1 MSISAYIQW
10 AFQGSWPF
18 AYGYVWP
25 LQTRHSTLKNGKIV
39 QQHSFCKFWG
49 QLCSKKKNLKKNFS
63 ATSKNCNFFQILVHC
78 TTSATYSGVFV
89 QLFCIHF
96 INNNIVHFNVRT
108 LSDFV
113 CYVDNFQT
121 AMKIVYYNFWGTVYR
136 IGIIYLFFLI
146 VCEIVTE
153 RLDFTGSTVVV
164 LGHMVTKKTK
174 QK

>member
-1 MSISAYIQW
+1 MSLSRFL
-10 AFQGSWPF
+10 AFCIWLCMAF
-18 AYGYVWP
+18 ANKAQYSKKWKNSSTTFL
-25 LQTRHSTLKNGKIV
+25 LQILGTAL
-39 QQHSFCKFWG
+39 FE
-49 QLCSKKKNLKKNFS
+49 KKNLKKNFS

-136 IGIIYLFFLI
+136 IGIIYLFF
-146 VCEIVTE
+146 
-153 RLDFTGSTVVV
+153 
-164 LGHMVTKKTK
+164 
-174 QK
+174 